1 MYQRFIQKPIE
12 NRLFKSKIIVIY
24 GPRQAGKTTLSEA
37 ILKKFG
43 DDGLYLNCEVDSVK
57 RELSK
62 IEPAQLKNFFGS
74 KKIIVLDEA
83 QIIPNI
89 GLVLKT
95 FIDAYKDIQIIA
107 TGSSSFDLSNNIKES
122 LTGRSIE
129 FNLLPLSIGEVVA
142 HDGLPSLRSFEE
154 ILFRFGLYPNVY
166 NNKDDQNAMHR
177 EIENIQSNYLYKDI
191 LMLEDIR
198 KPKILEDLLQLLA
211 FQIGNEVSLNEI
223 AQKIGV
229 SVVTVDRY
237 IDLLEKTFVIY
248 RLKALSR
255 NQHNEVRHSFKVY
268 FIDIG
273 IRNAIIQNF
282 NPLSVRDDVGKLF
295 ENIFI
300 IERLKKAM
308 YAEEFKNYFFWRTYD
323 QKEIDFIEE
332 SEGMLFAFECKYSEG
347 KIKNATRNTFLKSYP
362 KSDIKIITKDNYTDF
377 LIE

>member
-1 MYQRFIQKPIE
+1 MYVRFIQKSIE
-12 NRLFKSKIIVIY
+12 SWLFKSKIIIIY
-24 GPRQAGKTTLSEA
+24 GPRQAGKTTLA
-37 ILKKFG
+37 KTILDKFG

-62 IEPAQLKNFFGS
+62 VEPSQLKSFFGK

-83 QIIPNI
+83 QVISNI

-95 FIDAYKDIQIIA
+95 FIDEFKDIQIIA
-107 TGSSSFDLSNNIKES
+107 TGSSSFDLSSNVKEP
-122 LTGRSIE
+122 LTGRSVE
-129 FNLLPLSIGEVVA
+129 FTLLPFSVGEIIA
-142 HDGLPSLRSFEE
+142 HDGKPSFSSYEE
-154 ILFRFGLYPNVY
+154 TFFRFGSYPNVY
-166 NNKDDQNAMHR
+166 NNKDAQAVMQR

-191 LMLEDIR
+191 LALGDIR

-211 FQIGNEVSLNEI
+211 FQVGNEVSLNEL
-223 AQKIGV
+223 AVKLSV
-229 SVVTVDRY
+229 SIVTIDRY
-237 IDLLEKTFVIY
+237 IDLLEKTFIVY
-248 RLKALSR
+248 RLRALSR
-255 NQHNEVRHSFKVY
+255 NQRNEIRGNFKVY

-282 NPLSVRDDVGKLF
+282 NSLSIRDDIGKLF

-332 SEGMLFAFECKYSEG
+332 SNGAFSAFECKYSQG
-347 KIKNATRNTFLKSYP
+347 GIKNATKDAFLKSYP
-362 KSDIKIITKDNYTDF
+362 KSDLKIISKDNYLDF
-377 LIE
+377 LI

>member
-1 MYQRFIQKPIE
+1 MYQRFIQKSIE
-12 NRLFKSKIIVIY
+12 NWLFRSKIIVIY
-24 GPRQAGKTTLSEA
+24 GPRQAGKTTLAEA

-43 DDGLYLNCEVDSVK
+43 DDGFYLNCEVDSVK

-62 IEPAQLKNFFGS
+62 IEPSQLKNFFGR
-74 KKIIVLDEA
+74 KKIVVLDEA
-83 QIIPNI
+83 QVVPNI

-95 FIDAYKDIQIIA
+95 FIDQYKDIQIIA
-107 TGSSSFDLSNNIKES
+107 TGSSSFDLSNNIKEP

-129 FNLLPLSIGEVVA
+129 FTLLPFSVSEIIFR
-142 HDGLPSLRSFEE
+142 DGKPSLKSYEE
-154 ILFRFGLYPNVY
+154 IFFRFGSYPNIY
-166 NNKDDQNAMHR
+166 NNKDDQSIMQR

-191 LMLEDIR
+191 LALGDIR

-211 FQIGNEVSLNEI
+211 FQIGNEVSLNEL
-223 AQKIGV
+223 AVSLGV
-229 SVVTVDRY
+229 SVATVDRY

-255 NQHNEVRHSFKVY
+255 NQRNEIRGNFKVY
-268 FIDIG
+268 FIDVG
-273 IRNAIIQNF
+273 IRNAIVHNF
-282 NPLSVRDDVGKLF
+282 NSLSIRDDSGKLF

-332 SEGMLFAFECKYSEG
+332 SGGMFSAFECKYG
-347 KIKNATRNTFLKSYP
+347 GGNIKTIIKDTFLKSYP
-362 KSDIKIITKDNYTDF
+362 KNGLKVVSKDNYLDF
-377 LIE
+377 LI

>member
-1 MYQRFIQKPIE
+1 MYQRFIQKSIE
-12 NRLFKSKIIVIY
+12 NWLFRSKIIVIY
-24 GPRQAGKTTLSEA
+24 GPRQAGKTTLAEA

-43 DDGLYLNCEVDSVK
+43 DDGFYLNCEVDSVK

-62 IEPAQLKNFFGS
+62 IEPSQLKNFFGR
-74 KKIIVLDEA
+74 KKIVVLDEA
-83 QIIPNI
+83 QVVPNI

-95 FIDAYKDIQIIA
+95 FIDQYKDIQIIA
-107 TGSSSFDLSNNIKES
+107 TGSSSFDLSNNIKEP
-122 LTGRSIE
+122 LTGRSVE
-129 FNLLPLSIGEVVA
+129 FNLLPLSIGEVVF
-142 HDGLPSLRSFEE
+142 HDGLPSLKSFEE
-154 ILFRFGLYPNVY
+154 VLFRFGLYPNVY
-166 NNKDDQNAMHR
+166 NNRDDQNAMRR

-248 RLKALSR
+248 RLRALSR
-255 NQHNEVRHSFKVY
+255 NQRNEVRHSFKVY

-273 IRNAIIQNF
+273 VRNSVIQNF
-282 NPLSVRDDVGKLF
+282 NPLSIRDDVDRIF

-332 SEGMLFAFECKYSEG
+332 SGGVLSAFECKYSEE
-347 KIKNATRNTFLKSYP
+347 KIKKITRDTFLKLYP
-362 KSDIKIITKDNYTDF
+362 KSDIIIVNKDNYMDF
-377 LIE
+377 LV

>member
-1 MYQRFIQKPIE
+1 MYQRFIQKSIE
-12 NRLFKSKIIVIY
+12 TWLFKSKIIVIY
-24 GPRQAGKTTLSEA
+24 GPRQAGKTTLSQS
-37 ILKKFG
+37 ILKKFN

-62 IEPAQLKNFFGS
+62 IEPAQLKNFFGR

-83 QIIPNI
+83 QVIPNI

-107 TGSSSFDLSNNIKES
+107 TGSSSFDLSNNVKEP
-122 LTGRSIE
+122 LTGRSVE
-129 FNLLPLSIGEVVA
+129 FNLLPLSIGEIVS
-142 HDGLPSLRSFEE
+142 HDGIPSLKSFEE
-154 ILFRFGLYPNVY
+154 TFFRFGLYPNVY
-166 NNKDDQNAMHR
+166 NNKDDQNVMRR
-177 EIENIQSNYLYKDI
+177 EIENIQSHYLYKDI

-229 SVVTVDRY
+229 SVVTIDRY

-255 NQHNEVRHSFKVY
+255 NQRNEVRHSFKVY

-273 IRNAIIQNF
+273 IRNSIIQNF
-282 NPLSVRDDVGKLF
+282 NPLSLRDDFGKLF

-308 YAEEFKNYFFWRTYD
+308 YSEEFKNYFFWRTYD

-332 SEGMLFAFECKYSEG
+332 SNGVLHAFECKYSVG
-347 KIKNATRNTFLKSYP
+347 KIKKTVRDTFLKLYP
-362 KSDIKIITKDNYTDF
+362 KSNIKVVTKDNYTDF
-377 LIE
+377 LL